1 MNPDLRESLDKLAG
15 WHERQARDY
24 ASDHGGSSVVLREH
38 GALHATAAADIRA
51 AIVSAD
57 DATKNLLTFRHH
69 LAERRKY
76 EAEPEAITGFDQL
89 EGKS

>member
-1 MNPDLRESLDKLAG
+1 MNPELIERMEELAK
-15 WHERQARDY
+15 WHD
-24 ASDHGGSSVVLREH
+24 SV
-38 GALHATAAADIRA
+38 ATLNNYTNFKPFHTGAAADIRA

-76 EAEPEAITGFDQL
+76 AADPEAITGFDELQ
-89 EGKS
+89 EGSS

>member
-1 MNPDLRESLDKLAG
+1 MNPDLRESLDKLAS

-38 GALHATAAADIRA
+38 GTLHATAAADIRA

-57 DATKNLLTFRHH
+57 DATKNMLILRAHK
-69 LAERRKY
+69 AKDRRFSG
-76 EAEPEAITGFDQL
+76 ESITGFDELQ
-89 EGKS
+89 EGSS

>member
-1 MNPDLRESLDKLAG
+1 
-15 WHERQARDY
+15 
-24 ASDHGGSSVVLREH
+24 
-38 GALHATAAADIRA
+38 LHATAAADIRA

-57 DATKNLLTFRHH
+57 DATKTLLTFRHH

-76 EAEPEAITGFDQL
+76 AAEPEAITGFDQL

>member
-1 MNPDLRESLDKLAG
+1 MHISLKERLETLAAWHQLQGDDYGNHPSITLRS
-15 WHERQARDY
+15 Q
-24 ASDHGGSSVVLREH
+24 GSMHLR
-38 GALHATAAADIRA
+38 AAADIRA

-76 EAEPEAITGFDQL
+76 AAEPEAITGFDQL

>member
-1 MNPDLRESLDKLAG
+1 MNMNHELKDRLEQLAQWHSGLSKTQRSDESKRF
-15 WHERQARDY
+15 HVER
-24 ASDHGGSSVVLREH
+24 
-38 GALHATAAADIRA
+38 AADIRA

-76 EAEPEAITGFDQL
+76 EAEPVAITGFDQL

>member
-1 MNPDLRESLDKLAG
+1 MNPELRERLEQHAA
-15 WHERQARDY
+15 WHVVEAERLTF
-24 ASDHGGSSVVLREH
+24 HTPNE
-38 GALHATAAADIRA
+38 ATRYHNGAAADIRA

-76 EAEPEAITGFDQL
+76 AEEPEAITGFDQL